1 LFPNPFNDSQRK
13 FPMKFS
19 LKAAIV
25 STLSVLVASPL
36 MMAGSAS
43 AQTVNGMSGSYI
55 GGGVSAGVSN
65 DTTVGGNVQV
75 RLNSSEAPVSL
86 RGAALITGD
95 STAIVPTVT
104 YDAAIAPNTNLYFG
118 GGYSLVTDKGATSP
132 LGNKDAFVLTA
143 GVETAVQRHITLYS
157 DVKVGLD
164 AFENS
169 NDAAVAL
176 QAGAAYRF

>member
-1 LFPNPFNDSQRK
+1 
-13 FPMKFS
+13 MKFS
-19 LKAAIV
+19 LKATIA
-25 STLSVLVASPL
+25 STLSILIASPL
-36 MMAGSAS
+36 IMAGSAS
-43 AQTVNGMSGSYI
+43 AQTVRTNGMSGSYI

-75 RLNSSEAPVSL
+75 RLNSSEAPISV

-95 STAIVPTVT
+95 STAIVPTLT
-104 YDAAIAPNTNLYFG
+104 YDAAIAPNTNLYVG
-118 GGYSLVTDKGATSP
+118 GGYSFVTDKGATSP
-132 LGNKDAFVLTA
+132 LGDKNAFVLTA

-169 NDAAVAL
+169 NDVAVAI